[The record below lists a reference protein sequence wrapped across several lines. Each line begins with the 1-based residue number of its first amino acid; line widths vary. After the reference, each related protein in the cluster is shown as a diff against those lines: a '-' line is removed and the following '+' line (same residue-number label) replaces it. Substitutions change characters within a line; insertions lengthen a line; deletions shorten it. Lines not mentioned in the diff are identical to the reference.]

1 MEKKLIKVFC
11 KIKKKIAT
19 KRMRIKFNRKKSKDE
34 IKKTIKKIIP
44 NKKIAIKKIKIKF
57 KRLKNH

>member
-1 MEKKLIKVFC
+1 LQN
-11 KIKKKIAT
+11 KKKIAT

-44 NKKIAIKKIKIKF
+44 NKK
-57 KRLKNH
+57 